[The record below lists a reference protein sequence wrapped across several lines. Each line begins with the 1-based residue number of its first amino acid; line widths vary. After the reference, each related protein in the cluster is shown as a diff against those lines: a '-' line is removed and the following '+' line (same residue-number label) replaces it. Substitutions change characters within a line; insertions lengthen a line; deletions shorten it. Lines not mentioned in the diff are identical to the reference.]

1 MLAAPARERFPALA
15 PPPLGRQ
22 SGWIDG
28 TATEAT
34 MRWHCIAPMVLFLV
48 LAGCGDGLKRVPVQG
63 KLTARGTPVGNATIQ
78 FIPMD
83 ATKGEG
89 GIAKSEHDGS
99 FVLIGSRAGEKAIVP
114 GKYKVRVSRL
124 IGRDGSEL
132 PADAKQADYPDA
144 RESVPAPY
152 SSIDSPLEA
161 SVPEAGG
168 TVNVDIPVA
177 VARPK

>member
-1 MLAAPARERFPALA
+1 MGRMATVLTLLA
-15 PPPLGRQ
+15 
-22 SGWIDG
+22 
-28 TATEAT
+28 
-34 MRWHCIAPMVLFLV
+34 
-48 LAGCGDGLKRVPVQG
+48 LAGCGDGLRRVPVQG
-63 KLTARGTPVGNATIQ
+63 KLTARGTPIGNATIQ

-83 ATKGEG
+83 TTKGEG
-89 GIAKSEHDGS
+89 GIAKTEGDGS

-124 IGRDGSEL
+124 VGRDGSAL
-132 PADAKQADYPDA
+132 PADARQADYPDA
-144 RESVPAPY
+144 KESVPAPY

-161 SVPEAGG
+161 AVPDAGG